1 MMKKCLLVA
10 VGLAAW
16 IGFGAVEVGGLPAWE
31 FADTEVSTNVP
42 FAFPQ
47 VNVKHFF
54 LSMELAGT
62 PSNNVQVAF
71 GRDANTNGVLEVEEA
86 GFAIGWDCG
95 EWRVR
100 GCLGSLEGLGGLEER
115 PSEELNRRNSAFDN
129 RLRPTDFDGFVG
141 QEKIRDRLM
150 LAVKAAKDRGES
162 LDHVLFSGPPGLGKT
177 TLSYILGEAMGVNV
191 KTTSGPVI
199 TKPGDLAGLL
209 TSLEPGDIVFIDEI
223 HRLAKTVEEYLYS
236 AMEDYAIDIVL
247 DQGPN
252 ARSVRL
258 DLPHFTL
265 VGATTRIGLIAAPLR
280 ERFGLVNRL
289 SYYEPKELA
298 EIVKRSAAKL
308 GVDIDEAGAL
318 EISRRARG
326 TPRIANNLLKRV
338 RDYAQVKAGNF
349 ITGEVAKESLELL
362 EIDPH
367 GLDEMDRKILET
379 ICVKFGGGPVGLS
392 TIAVSVGEEPD
403 TIEEAYEPFLIMEGY
418 LERTPKGRV
427 ASALAYQTLGL
438 NPPNI

>member
-1 MMKKCLLVA
+1 M
-10 VGLAAW
+10 
-16 IGFGAVEVGGLPAWE
+16 
-31 FADTEVSTNVP
+31 
-42 FAFPQ
+42 
-47 VNVKHFF
+47 
-54 LSMELAGT
+54 
-62 PSNNVQVAF
+62 
-71 GRDANTNGVLEVEEA
+71 
-86 GFAIGWDCG
+86 
-95 EWRVR
+95 
-100 GCLGSLEGLGGLEER
+100 EER
-115 PSEELNRRNSAFDN
+115 PSEELNRRNSEFDN

>member
-1 MMKKCLLVA
+1 M
-10 VGLAAW
+10 
-16 IGFGAVEVGGLPAWE
+16 
-31 FADTEVSTNVP
+31 D
-42 FAFPQ
+42 
-47 VNVKHFF
+47 
-54 LSMELAGT
+54 
-62 PSNNVQVAF
+62 
-71 GRDANTNGVLEVEEA
+71 R
-86 GFAIGWDCG
+86 
-95 EWRVR
+95 
-100 GCLGSLEGLGGLEER
+100 EER
-115 PSEELNRRNSAFDN
+115 PSEALNRSTAFDN
-129 RLRPTDFDGFVG
+129 KLRPTDFDGFVG

-177 TLSYILGEAMGVNV
+177 TLSYILGSAMGVNV

-289 SYYEPKELA
+289 SYYEPAELA
-298 EIVKRSAAKL
+298 EIVKRSATKL

-367 GLDEMDRKILET
+367 GLDEMDRRILET

-427 ASALAYQTLGL
+427 ATALAYQTLNLKPGT
-438 NPPNI
+438 

>member
-1 MMKKCLLVA
+1 M
-10 VGLAAW
+10 
-16 IGFGAVEVGGLPAWE
+16 
-31 FADTEVSTNVP
+31 
-42 FAFPQ
+42 
-47 VNVKHFF
+47 
-54 LSMELAGT
+54 
-62 PSNNVQVAF
+62 
-71 GRDANTNGVLEVEEA
+71 
-86 GFAIGWDCG
+86 
-95 EWRVR
+95 
-100 GCLGSLEGLGGLEER
+100 EER

-223 HRLAKTVEEYLYS
+223 HRLATTVEAYLYS